1 MMKLRIA
8 GAELPTQVMG
18 TERKAGRF
26 GWRDGVRGGI
36 WVLKGGLEEAQ
47 VASYLMPT
55 GSPPSF
61 SLWTGSQGQSRKAAK
76 ALSMAVMLP
85 TKRDAWQR

>member
-1 MMKLRIA
+1 MMVLKIA
-8 GAELPTQVMG
+8 GAELPTPVMG

-47 VASYLMPT
+47 VAS
-55 GSPPSF
+55 
-61 SLWTGSQGQSRKAAK
+61 
-76 ALSMAVMLP
+76 
-85 TKRDAWQR
+85 